1 MESTGKAVELN
12 RGSSGNDLFL
22 PIPTSACL
30 TPSPAG
36 DLPPRDRIQKVSKL
50 SPSFLTTSHNS
61 LFETTRNNR
70 SFEEEILG
78 SRRWMRKFEEDV
90 KDGEEAK

>member
-30 TPSPAG
+30 TLSPAG
-36 DLPPRDRIQKVSKL
+36 DLPPRDRIQKVSR
-50 SPSFLTTSHNS
+50 SFVTTSHNS

-78 SRRWMRKFEEDV
+78 SRRWMRIFEEDV